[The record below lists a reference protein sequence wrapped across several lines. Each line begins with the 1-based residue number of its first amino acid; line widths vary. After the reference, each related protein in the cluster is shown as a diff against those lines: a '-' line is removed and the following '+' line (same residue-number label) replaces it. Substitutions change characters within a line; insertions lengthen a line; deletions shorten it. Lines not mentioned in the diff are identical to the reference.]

1 MTNATKKNLFGT
13 YSSRGLKSMTVVMG
27 SMTAAGGQACGRSR
41 QRELAGMMWAF
52 EASNYRPSGILPPQ
66 AHSS

>member
-41 QRELAGMMWAF
+41 QRELAGDDVGF
-52 EASNYRPSGILPPQ
+52 
-66 AHSS
+66 